1 VYREPGVDRLQGF
14 IASIANLAS
23 DEARKA
29 KLLYVRNEI
38 AGYEAELE
46 HSKHFGLLQLAFAV
60 IPFFWPV
67 LYVQRRA
74 MITDARMKLRRIQN
88 ALEVWRTEL
97 GDDGLALEGELE
109 RLRPGEPRLIP
120 FLKPK
125 AAPPRLTGG

>member
-1 VYREPGVDRLQGF
+1 MDRLQGF
-14 IASIANLAS
+14 IASIANLAA

-38 AGYEAELE
+38 AAYEAELE
-46 HSKHFGLLQLAFAV
+46 DSHHLGFLQLAFAV
-60 IPFFWPV
+60 IPFFWPF

-74 MITDARMKLRRIQN
+74 MMTEARLKHRRIRN
-88 ALEVWRTEL
+88 ALDVWKAEL
-97 GDDGLALEGELE
+97 GDEGLALEGELE

-125 AAPPRLTGG
+125 AAPRLTSGS